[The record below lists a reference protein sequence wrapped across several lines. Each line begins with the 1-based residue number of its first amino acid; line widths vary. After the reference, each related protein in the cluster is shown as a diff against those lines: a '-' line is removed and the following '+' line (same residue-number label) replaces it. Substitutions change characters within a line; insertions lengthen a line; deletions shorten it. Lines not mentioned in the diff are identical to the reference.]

1 MDMNFREL
9 NIFLSVCELGS
20 MSEAARHL
28 YMTQPAISQAISELE
43 GEYNIKLFDR
53 IGKKLVLT
61 HAGEILRDYGKKINL
76 LLNEAE
82 NTLRDISD
90 MKMGKLKLGASR
102 TVGTYLL
109 PQLIGEFLKIYKN
122 IELPFYID
130 NTSEIVKMIHENE
143 IDLGIVEGPIHSDN
157 IEVKYFLDDELYLI
171 CSKDHNWAKKKI
183 INKDDLSLENIIIRE
198 VGSGTREVFE
208 NTLKAHNIEY
218 NIKLELNSTEA
229 IKRAVEANLGV
240 SVISKLAI
248 KKELKS
254 SRLVKVEIDGVKFL
268 RQLNIIYHKD
278 KYLSELC
285 KKFID
290 FLYISTK
297 T

>member
-1 MDMNFREL
+1 
-9 NIFLSVCELGS
+9 LG
-20 MSEAARHL
+20 
-28 YMTQPAISQAISELE
+28 
-43 GEYNIKLFDR
+43 
-53 IGKKLVLT
+53 
-61 HAGEILRDYGKKINL
+61 
-76 LLNEAE
+76 
-82 NTLRDISD
+82 
-90 MKMGKLKLGASR
+90 
-102 TVGTYLL
+102 
-109 PQLIGEFLKIYKN
+109 
-122 IELPFYID
+122 
-130 NTSEIVKMIHENE
+130 
-143 IDLGIVEGPIHSDN
+143 
-157 IEVKYFLDDELYLI
+157 
-171 CSKDHNWAKKKI
+171 KKKI

-208 NTLKAHNIEY
+208 NTMKAHNIEF

-248 KKELKS
+248 KEELKS

-268 RQLNIIYHKD
+268 RQFIIIYHKD

-290 FLYISTK
+290 FICSNAK